1 MRSHNLLNALFG
13 EECPKILLKKFLW
26 RMSQNASVDIFGW
39 TQLLTIAK
47 KEGTQS
53 GEKILGHAVMT
64 SVDGAV
70 DLARNVEKSK
80 TSHHMKFNW
89 QKIYIH
95 VYKYINLFVRL
106 ILLFMSGYL

>member
-1 MRSHNLLNALFG
+1 MRSHNLLIAPFC

-26 RMSQNASVDIFGW
+26 RMFQNASVDIFSR

-64 SVDGAV
+64 SVDGVV

-80 TSHHMKFNW
+80 TSHHIMKFNGR
-89 QKIYIH
+89 KIYIH
-95 VYKYINLFVRL
+95 VYVCNFVCTFD
-106 ILLFMSGYL
+106 IIVYV

>member
-1 MRSHNLLNALFG
+1 MF
-13 EECPKILLKKFLW
+13 
-26 RMSQNASVDIFGW
+26 QNASVDIFSR

-64 SVDGAV
+64 SVDGVV

-80 TSHHMKFNW
+80 TSHHIMKFNGR
-89 QKIYIH
+89 KIYIH
-95 VYKYINLFVRL
+95 VYVCIFVCTFD
-106 ILLFMSGYL
+106 IIVNV